1 MYMTQD
7 ICNIYVPA
15 DQTTGEGPCGI
26 LPGSGIVGRSTGDGL
41 IEIWYEGNAHGA
53 SNLDTFAEKISCA
66 AGRMTSQYPT
76 SARAVVDAS
85 SLLLVGEFHL
95 TEGRAVIDEADLV
108 SKWSGEEAAN
118 ELLTAHGLKLKMLK
132 KMAAP
137 PMTPGAKWAALELAR
152 LEEASI

>member
-1 MYMTQD
+1 MTQD
-7 ICNIYVPA
+7 ICHIYVPTNPA
-15 DQTTGEGPCGI
+15 TCQAPCGI

-66 AGRMTSQYPT
+66 AGRMSSQYPT

-95 TEGRAVIDEADLV
+95 AEGRAAIDEADLV
-108 SKWSGEEAAN
+108 SKWSGEEAAS
-118 ELLTAHGLKLKMLK
+118 ELLTAHGLKLRLLK

-137 PMTPGAKWAALELAR
+137 PMTPGALWAAKELAR
-152 LEEASI
+152 LEEASF